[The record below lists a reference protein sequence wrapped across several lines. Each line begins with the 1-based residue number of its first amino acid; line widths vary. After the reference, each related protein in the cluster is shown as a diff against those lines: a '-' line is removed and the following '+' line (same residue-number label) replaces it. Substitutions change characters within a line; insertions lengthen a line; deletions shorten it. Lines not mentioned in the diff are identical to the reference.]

1 MQLKEIYLGNCV
13 YFITSEL
20 VIISQVTRILGLSGK
35 KKRLNQYPRLSND
48 KKGGNILVHMDMTS
62 KYIVYVKFR
71 KIKE

>member
-48 KKGGNILVHMDMTS
+48 KKRGEYSRSYGHDLKVHSVREIQKD
-62 KYIVYVKFR
+62 
-71 KIKE
+71 

>member
-1 MQLKEIYLGNCV
+1 MI
-13 YFITSEL
+13 
-20 VIISQVTRILGLSGK
+20 
-35 KKRLNQYPRLSND
+35 